1 MSRIAAARMLAGRR
15 ALAVAPRARL
25 LSAASPIALRSSSAS
40 PALALAS
47 SSSRLAPSRAFHASR
62 PAPVFHFT
70 LHDIGEGIT
79 EVEIIRWDVKVGDRI
94 DAFDNLCE
102 VQSDKSVVEITS
114 PHAGVITKVN
124 AEPGSVVKVGQTL
137 CEIDMGD
144 GAEGGEPAP
153 EPEAAAPPPP
163 PPAPAAAA
171 PPPPPPAPAAPAAAP
186 APANGEPAKRK
197 GRPHPLADAE
207 TAVRFEGEASILP
220 AAPLARG
227 EVPDFVEARR
237 AGGADGA
244 KRIVKASPAVRALAH
259 RLGVDLTTVKPT
271 GPSNRVVKEDVE
283 GALAAAEA
291 PAAAPAASPRAAAP
305 KAAAPRAA
313 ALSADRGQETE
324 RMEMGRTRKV
334 MYRAMGSQGDVP
346 HFGYVHSLDLTNL
359 LPLMKAA
366 NAKEV
371 ASKNYVASDIPT
383 SLINAAPLPERTK
396 TSVLPFLVKAL
407 SLALEEHPI
416 MRARVKENADGDRW
430 LEVARDAAIGIAVS
444 DPKMGLLTPSL
455 PPVHPTAP
463 VSAINDALATLR
475 ASPAKPG
482 PAPNITLSSVGPLG
496 EARSAMPVLPPG
508 GGVAIAAIGR
518 AAWEMEWALRDG
530 AGQSVW
536 TLDPES
542 VAKGGPKA
550 VLRCTVGWSGDHR
563 VLEGAELISFT
574 ETWKRYVEEPW
585 RWLEV

>member
-1 MSRIAAARMLAGRR
+1 M
-15 ALAVAPRARL
+15 
-25 LSAASPIALRSSSAS
+25 
-40 PALALAS
+40 
-47 SSSRLAPSRAFHASR
+47 
-62 PAPVFHFT
+62 
-70 LHDIGEGIT
+70 
-79 EVEIIRWDVKVGDRI
+79 
-94 DAFDNLCE
+94 
-102 VQSDKSVVEITS
+102 
-114 PHAGVITKVN
+114 N

-137 CEIDMGD
+137 CEIDRGD
-144 GAEGGEPAP
+144 GAEADEPAP

-171 PPPPPPAPAAPAAAP
+171 PPPPPPAAAAAP
-186 APANGEPAKRK
+186 ASGEPAKRK

-207 TAVRFEGEASILP
+207 TAVRFEGEAGILP

-237 AGGADGA
+237 TGGGDGA

-271 GPSNRVVKEDVE
+271 GPSNRVVKEDLE
-283 GALAAAEA
+283 GALAAAA
-291 PAAAPAASPRAAAP
+291 APATPAAAPRAAAP

-313 ALSADRGQETE
+313 APSADRGQETE

-366 NAKEV
+366 NAKET

-383 SLINAAPLPERTK
+383 SLIHAAPLPERTK

-444 DPKMGLLTPSL
+444 GELAPDSPKFLANDRRPQDG
-455 PPVHPTAP
+455 PP
-463 VSAINDALATLR
+463 DAFA
-475 ASPAKPG
+475 A
-482 PAPNITLSSVGPLG
+482 
-496 EARSAMPVLPPG
+496 AR
-508 GGVAIAAIGR
+508 
-518 AAWEMEWALRDG
+518 
-530 AGQSVW
+530 
-536 TLDPES
+536 
-542 VAKGGPKA
+542 
-550 VLRCTVGWSGDHR
+550 
-563 VLEGAELISFT
+563 
-574 ETWKRYVEEPW
+574 
-585 RWLEV
+585 